1 MTEPLKLLMDR
12 TENNL
17 PAVPAPEDAKE
28 VLDARSIRDVGEVRE
43 GAREDVKPTGSIRAD
58 SRGGGQP
65 THKRP
70 PCPVCG
76 NPIGT
81 KGCSLKVPERELD
94 QERPTFTGEQL
105 KVAEPDLEP
114 ALLERLREKGIVL

>member
-1 MTEPLKLLMDR
+1 MIEPLKLLMDR

-17 PAVPAPEDAKE
+17 PAVPAPDESRQVAGSPS
-28 VLDARSIRDVGEVRE
+28 AIQGEVRE
-43 GAREDVKPTGSIRAD
+43 GDTKRHSPEPKVLTED
-58 SRGGGQP
+58 SRGGGQT
-65 THKRP
+65 THTRP

-81 KGCSLKVPERELD
+81 KGCSLKMLERELD

-114 ALLERLREKGIVL
+114 ALLERLREK